1 MPKFDPV
8 KWCETLLGG
17 IRFDLAA
24 DFNEISAR
32 GCLTGYG
39 LGFHGTAIEA
49 ILVGFDEPAVWL
61 LEKATRWLGAAIAAE
76 EDQYSSTEEDPYR
89 SWDGTRSL
97 QYESMAQCN
106 WLLTG
111 VHDFENLRCAV
122 HYTNRYYSDYAWES
136 DDLVFS
142 PPLYC
147 EAEEVA
153 RACEIFESVVENA
166 GRQNPEDVA
175 RRGQH
180 GVCHLPSLTRACIFG
195 GRPKKCRRRFSATIR
210 SRSFAP
216 RALPKRRTVDET
228 DFLGRGGIPAGGVAI
243 TPSLLRLLAWRC
255 STDWNGGVAVQR
267 CLTGLCRSVAAADG
281 RLQTDLAIAR
291 EPNYVNATGGTTNLL
306 SVTGA
311 DGIAK
316 DSKRG
321 LCQEA
326 WRGGKHMK

>member
-8 KWCETLLGG
+8 KSRETLLGG

-89 SWDGTRSL
+89 SLDGTRSL

-111 VHDFENLRCAV
+111 VHDFENLRRAV
-122 HYTNRYYSDYAWES
+122 HYTDRYYSDYAWES
-136 DDLVFS
+136 DDLGLVL
-142 PPLYC
+142 PLYC
-147 EAEEVA
+147 EAREFA

-166 GRQNPEDVA
+166 GRQNPEDV
-175 RRGQH
+175 R
-180 GVCHLPSLTRACIFG
+180 
-195 GRPKKCRRRFSATIR
+195 
-210 SRSFAP
+210 
-216 RALPKRRTVDET
+216 DEGSMAYVICLHR
-228 DFLGRGGIPAGGVAI
+228 LGRAYSEEDLRNAAEGFLRRSVPDLLHRGHYPSVAQWMKLIFWDGVESQQAAWQ
-243 TPSLLRLLAWRC
+243 SLLRCYDFLP
-255 STDWNGGVAVQR
+255 GVAR
-267 CLTGLCRSVAAADG
+267 LTGKGVSRSSDA
-281 RLQTDLAIAR
+281 
-291 EPNYVNATGGTTNLL
+291 
-306 SVTGA
+306 
-311 DGIAK
+311 
-316 DSKRG
+316 
-321 LCQEA
+321 
-326 WRGGKHMK
+326 